1 MANRR
6 REIFKRACT
15 TLAGLAL
22 AVGVA
27 AAQTQVV
34 SQSST
39 PGTPTVK
46 TLKLSGTVLSVE
58 GNQLFVRMNTGE
70 VRVFTPPP
78 DRRFVI
84 DGKEL
89 TLGQLQPGTKLNAT
103 VTETATPVTNRT
115 VESLEGKVWY
125 AKNIQVIL
133 TLANGENKMYI
144 VKHDDPVKLYDS
156 SGKEITT
163 FDLRK
168 GMNIRATKITESPST
183 EFASNTAVTGVA
195 PTPAQTAAAVAIA
208 QGTAP
213 AQGTAAQGT
222 APVGSQAAGGTGSPE
237 LPKTASPLP
246 LVGLLGLLFTG
257 VGLGIR
263 RYRRV

>member
-1 MANRR
+1 MRNRR
-6 REIFKRACT
+6 RELFRHVCT
-15 TLAGLAL
+15 TLASLAL

-27 AAQTQVV
+27 AAQSEVV
-34 SQSST
+34 SQSSAK
-39 PGTPTVK
+39 GTPTAK

-58 GNQLFVRMNTGE
+58 GSQLFVRMNTGE

-78 DRRFVI
+78 DRRFVV

-103 VTETATPVTNRT
+103 LTETATPVTDRT

-125 AKNIQVIL
+125 AKNTQVIL
-133 TLANGENKMYI
+133 TLANGENKMYT
-144 VKHDDPVKLYDS
+144 VKHDDPVKLYDG

-168 GMNIRATKITESPST
+168 GMNIRATKITESPRT
-183 EFASNTAVTGVA
+183 EFASNTVVTGMA
-195 PTPAQTAAAVAIA
+195 PTPAQTAAAVEFV
-208 QGTAP
+208 QGT
-213 AQGTAAQGT
+213 
-222 APVGSQAAGGTGSPE
+222 PVGSQATAGTGSPE

-257 VGLGIR
+257 VGLGTR
-263 RYRRV
+263 AYRRL